1 MELRVLAVGDVVGNP
16 GLSYLT
22 GKLRSLRRTYGV
34 DFCIVN
40 GENASMTGI
49 TPRQAEEIL
58 DAGADVITLG
68 NHTWNRREICTYLED
83 TDRVLRP
90 ANFAPQLPGTG
101 VGRYETSKGEIAVID
116 LIGRCELDS
125 NADNPFYKADS
136 LLKDLKGLPV
146 LVEFHGEATSEKL
159 AMGFYLDGRAAAVWG
174 THSHVPTADLRILPK
189 GTGFVTDLGMTGPM
203 DSVLGVRPEQSI
215 ALFRG
220 ELTSRFEAAPGPCWL
235 CGALFTIDTA
245 AGRCVAVEQILLRE
259 GKV

>member
-1 MELRVLAVGDVVGNP
+1 MELRVLAVGDVVGTP
-16 GLSYLT
+16 GLNYLSRE
-22 GKLRSLRRTYGV
+22 LRSLRRTYGV
-34 DFCIVN
+34 DFCVVN
-40 GENASMTGI
+40 GENASMTGM

-68 NHTWNRREICTYLED
+68 NHTWNRREICSYLDD

-90 ANFAPQLPGTG
+90 ANFVPQLPGVG
-101 VGRYETSKGEIAVID
+101 VGRYETSKGEVAVID
-116 LIGRCELDS
+116 LIGRCELDVH
-125 NADNPFYKADS
+125 ADNPFYKADG
-136 LLKDLKGLPV
+136 LLKQLEGMPV

-159 AMGFYLDGRAAAVWG
+159 AMGYYLDGRVSALWG

-189 GTGFVTDLGMTGPM
+189 GTGYVTDLGMTGPA

-220 ELTSRFEAAPGPCWL
+220 ELTSRFEPAPGPCWL
-235 CGALFTIDTA
+235 CGALFTLDMNS
-245 AGRCVAVEQILLRE
+245 GRCVAVEQILRRE